1 MCGITGW
8 LSFQR
13 DLRTDRAAVD
23 AMTRTMVC
31 RGPDAEGVW
40 VDQHIAL
47 GHRRLAVIDLDGGA
61 QPMTVETPHGP
72 VAMTYSGEAYNFTEL
87 REELRGRGH
96 RFRTSSDTEVV
107 LRAYLEWGE
116 AVVDRLDGMYAF
128 AIWDSRDEKLVLV
141 RDRLGIKPFFFHPTD
156 DGVLFGSEPKAIL
169 AHPLVKRVIKT
180 DGLREMLNGWNTPG
194 VAIWAGMREVRPGG
208 LVVVDRS
215 GVRERTY
222 WSLEP
227 HEHTD
232 DLDTTIANT
241 RDLFD
246 DIVGHQLVADVQQ
259 CVLLSGGLD
268 SSSLTV
274 VAARQLAAQGERVHT
289 YSVDFVGRNESF
301 RPDLMRATPDSP
313 FVHAVAD
320 HIGSVHQDIVLP
332 YTSMADWENRRAVIA
347 ARDFPVGM
355 ADVDVP
361 LYMLFK
367 AIREHSTVALSGEG
381 ADEVFAGYP
390 WFHIPEF
397 ADADVY
403 PWMVPVLAAWD
414 DANATGSMNPDL
426 VAALD
431 LESYFKDSYRDAAA
445 AVESLP
451 GEDEHERRM
460 RIMCHLHLTRF
471 LPMLL
476 DRKDRISM
484 AVGLE
489 VRVPY
494 CDHRLVDY
502 VYNAPWAM
510 KTFDGREKSLLR
522 AAAGD
527 LLPGPVRDRVKSP
540 FPATQ
545 DDRYAGELQQMAKEL
560 VHDADHPVFQFANRA
575 WMDEVVRM
583 DPAEIPDSTR
593 EALDRTIDI
602 ATWVDIYQPE
612 IQLD

>member
-13 DLRTDRAAVD
+13 DLKTDRAAVD
-23 AMTRTMVC
+23 AMTRTMAC

-40 VDQHIAL
+40 VDRHIAL

-61 QPMTVETPHGP
+61 QPMTADTPDGP

-87 REELRGRGH
+87 RAELRGRGH
-96 RFRTSSDTEVV
+96 QFRTSSDTEVV

-116 AVVDRLDGMYAF
+116 ALVERLDGMYAF
-128 AIWDSRDEKLVLV
+128 AIWDSRHEKLVMV
-141 RDRLGIKPFFFHPTD
+141 RDRLGIKPFFFYPTE

-169 AHPLVKRVIKT
+169 AHPLSKRVIGT
-180 DGLREMLNGWNTPG
+180 DGLRELLNGWNTPG
-194 VAIWAGMREVRPGG
+194 ASIWSGMREVRPGA

-222 WSLEP
+222 WKLEP
-227 HEHTD
+227 REHTD
-232 DLDTTIANT
+232 DLDATVATT
-241 RDLFD
+241 RELLD

-259 CVLLSGGLD
+259 CILLSGGLD

-289 YSVDFVGRNESF
+289 YSVDFVGRNEAF

-313 FVHAVAD
+313 YVHAVAD

-332 YTSMADWENRRAVIA
+332 YTAMADWENRKAVIS
-347 ARDFPVGM
+347 ARDLPIGM

-390 WFHIPEF
+390 WFHIPEMAN
-397 ADADVY
+397 ADIY
-403 PWMVPVLAAWD
+403 PWMVPVLAEWD
-414 DANATGSMNPDL
+414 ESNAMDMMNPEL
-426 VAALD
+426 MAALD
-431 LESYFKDSYRDAAA
+431 LETYFKDSYRDAAA

-451 GEDEHERRM
+451 AESEQERRM

-494 CDHRLVDY
+494 CDHRLAEY
-502 VYNAPWAM
+502 VYNTPWAM

-527 LLPGPVRDRVKSP
+527 LLPASVRDRVKSP
-540 FPATQ
+540 FPSTQ
-545 DDRYAGELQQMAKEL
+545 DERYAAELQQMAGDL
-560 VHDADHPVFQFANRA
+560 VHEADHPVFQFTNRA
-575 WMDEVVRM
+575 WLAEVVRM
-583 DPAEIPDSTR
+583 EPKEISDSTR

-602 ATWVDIYQPE
+602 ATWVDLYRPE
-612 IQLD
+612 IQVS

>member
-8 LSFQR
+8 VSYQR
-13 DLRTDRAAVD
+13 DLRTDRTPVE
-23 AMTRTMVC
+23 AMTRTMAC
-31 RGPDAEGVW
+31 RGPDAEGIW
-40 VDQHIAL
+40 TGRHIAL
-47 GHRRLAVIDLDGGA
+47 GHRRLAVIDLSGGT
-61 QPMTVETPHGP
+61 QPMTAHTPDGR
-72 VAMTYSGEAYNFTEL
+72 VVITYSGEAYNFTEL
-87 REELRGRGH
+87 RDRLRGRGH
-96 RFRTSSDTEVV
+96 RFETSSDTEVV

-116 AVVDRLDGMYAF
+116 AVAERLDGMYAF
-128 AIWDSRDEKLVLV
+128 AIWDARDEKLVMV
-141 RDRLGIKPFFFHPTD
+141 RDRLGIKPFFFHPTA
-156 DGVLFGSEPKAIL
+156 DGVLFASEPKAIL
-169 AHPLVKRVIKT
+169 AHPLQKRVIT
-180 DGLREMLNGWNTPG
+180 ADGLREMLNGWNTPG
-194 VAIWAGMREVRPGG
+194 AEIWSGMREVRPGS

-222 WSLEP
+222 WTLEP
-227 HEHTD
+227 REHID
-232 DLDTTIANT
+232 DLESTVAVT
-241 RDLFD
+241 RELFG
-246 DIVGHQLVADVQQ
+246 DIVKHQLVADVPQ

-289 YSVDFVGRNESF
+289 YSVDFAGRNESF
-301 RPDLMRATPDSP
+301 RPDSMRATPDSP
-313 FVHAVAD
+313 FVHDVAD
-320 HIGSVHQDIVLP
+320 HVGAIHRDIVLP
-332 YTSMADWENRRAVIA
+332 FTSMADREHRRAVIA

-361 LYMLFK
+361 LYLLFK

-390 WFHIPEF
+390 WFHVPELAH
-397 ADADVY
+397 ADLY
-403 PWMVPVLAAWD
+403 PWMAPVLAEWD
-414 DANATGSMNPDL
+414 DANATGMMNPGL

-431 LESYFKDSYRDAAA
+431 LETYFKDSYRDAAA
-445 AVESLP
+445 AVEFLP

-494 CDHRLVDY
+494 CDHRLVEY
-502 VYNAPWAM
+502 VYNTPWSM

-527 LLPGPVRDRVKSP
+527 LLPASVRNRVKSP
-540 FPATQ
+540 FPSTQ
-545 DDRYAGELQQMAKEL
+545 DDRYAGELQQQAREL
-560 VHDADHPVFQFANRA
+560 TEDADHPVFRFADRR
-575 WMDEVVRM
+575 WVDEVVRM
-583 DPAEIPDSTR
+583 DPADVPDSTR
-593 EALDRTIDI
+593 EALDRTVDI
-602 ATWVDIYQPE
+602 ATWLELHQPE
-612 IQLD
+612 IEVG